1 MKMQR
6 SIVPYV
12 KARCGED
19 NHEHHEKT
27 DPIKSDKNDP
37 VWQEKHHNRLQLQ
50 RHPRDEGV
58 VVIEV
63 WDWERWHAD
72 HFLGGALHRYWM
84 A

>member
-1 MKMQR
+1 
-6 SIVPYV
+6 
-12 KARCGED
+12 
-19 NHEHHEKT
+19 
-27 DPIKSDKNDP
+27 
-37 VWQEKHHNRLQLQ
+37 
-50 RHPRDEGV
+50 V